1 MSSGVDP
8 REGNKMNKTKFSIVS
23 FLAIALLLGGG
34 LAATAAAAPSGSGP
48 DDALVPAGE
57 WQPLAAGESL
67 WYAFAYEGDGSQ
79 IRVQLDVVPDAG
91 ASFAVWTPAEVRH
104 WRAGLEVTPVG
115 RGSADPSV
123 PGALLWSGNF
133 HEAGTYYAVVEH
145 SGNQPGTV
153 YYLLAVSGDGV
164 SLAAAKEDAI
174 EPAGP
179 ATTSTPDKPAA
190 RGPAEPQGRLVFQ
203 TGMGGAIYTIDVDGS
218 NLRRVSSG
226 MDPTWSPDGRL
237 IAFNRWQEPR
247 GVWVLD
253 VEAGEEWRLFD
264 WPEPRWT
271 SWSPD
276 GDEILFSR
284 QIGGRTESRE
294 FCFRGFCFT
303 IPAHPNWK
311 AGVVG
316 LADGSF
322 SEPAPPDAQ
331 VSQAPSWS
339 PAGGQFVY
347 DGEWGLAV
355 QTLDGEVRYQITADG
370 RDTSPVYAPDGQQVA
385 FVRRQHD
392 HWEIYRV
399 DADGG
404 NLRRLTD
411 TPARADGTVANS
423 VSPAWSPD
431 GRYIAYLT
439 DRSGAWEIWIMA
451 ADGSGQAPMFGSALD
466 GLALDYAF
474 VGERAIDWTR

>member
-1 MSSGVDP
+1 
-8 REGNKMNKTKFSIVS
+8 MNTHKLSAVS
-23 FLAIALLLGGG
+23 LLAIALLLAGS
-34 LAATAAAAPSGSGP
+34 LTVTAAATASGSGP
-48 DDALVPAGE
+48 DDALVPSGE
-57 WQPLAAGESL
+57 WQPLAADDSL

-79 IRVQLDVVPDAG
+79 IQVQLDVVPDAG
-91 ASFAVWTPAEVRH
+91 ASFAVWTPAEVQR
-104 WRAGLEVTPVG
+104 WRAGLELTPIG
-115 RGSADPSV
+115 RGSADPSA

-145 SGNQPGTV
+145 TGSQPGTV
-153 YYLLAVSGDGV
+153 YYLLTVSGDGV
-164 SLAAAKEDAI
+164 SLAASPEDVV
-174 EPAGP
+174 EP
-179 ATTSTPDKPAA
+179 STPAATSSPAKPVV
-190 RGPAEPQGRLVFQ
+190 RQISAEPEGRLVFQ
-203 TGMGGAIYTIDVDGS
+203 TGMGGAIYTVNADGS
-218 NLRRVSSG
+218 DLRRITSG
-226 MDPTWSPDGRL
+226 MDPSWSPGGRL

-247 GVWVLD
+247 GVWVAD
-253 VEAGEEWRLFD
+253 VETGEEWRIFD
-264 WPEPRWT
+264 WTEPRWT

-276 GDEILFSR
+276 GEEILFSR
-284 QIGGRTESRE
+284 QLGGRTESRE

-311 AGVVG
+311 VGVVR
-316 LADGSF
+316 LSDGSF
-322 SEPAPPDAQ
+322 YEPTPPDAQ

-339 PAGGQFVY
+339 PLGGQFVY
-347 DGEWGLAV
+347 DGEQGLAV
-355 QTLDGEVRYQITADG
+355 QTLDGEVRYQLTTDG
-370 RDTSPVYAPDGQQVA
+370 RDTSPVYSPDGQQVA

-431 GRYIAYLT
+431 GRSIAFLT
-439 DRSGAWEIWIMA
+439 DRNGAWEIWIMA
-451 ADGSGQAPMFGSALD
+451 ANGSGQAPMFDSALN
-466 GLALDYAF
+466 GLTLDYAF